1 VEAAGVGVILDSS
14 ILIAAE
20 RAGQTVRQIL
30 TGVRAAQGEIDVGIS
45 VVTMAELFHGAYRAD
60 SGARQQRRL
69 EFIAELR
76 RDVPVYPVTFEVVRL
91 VGKIGGQQAAKGIR
105 IPFEDLVIG
114 ATALDLGYSVVTR
127 NVRHFRLIPDL
138 PVVQL

>member
-1 VEAAGVGVILDSS
+1 
-14 ILIAAE
+14 
-20 RAGQTVRQIL
+20 
-30 TGVRAAQGEIDVGIS
+30 
-45 VVTMAELFHGAYRAD
+45 M
-60 SGARQQRRL
+60 
-69 EFIAELR
+69 
-76 RDVPVYPVTFEVVRL
+76 
-91 VGKIGGQQAAKGIR
+91 GKIGGQQAAKGVR